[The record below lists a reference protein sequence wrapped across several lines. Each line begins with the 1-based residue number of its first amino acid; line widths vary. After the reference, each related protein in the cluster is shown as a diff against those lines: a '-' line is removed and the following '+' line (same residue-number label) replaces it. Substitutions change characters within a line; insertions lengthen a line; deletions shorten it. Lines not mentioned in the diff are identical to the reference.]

1 MDELE
6 IQLSDVVLFELP
18 TFAAAQAFRVRLR
31 PRWAGWSHDDEPVW
45 LFAAELR
52 DEADDL
58 ALLLREAQALLAELD
73 LSSIVFC
80 STSGRTCSMRRSPCT
95 CGPSGPSKSP
105 DLLARHAARSA
116 SAITRA

>member
-6 IQLSDVVLFELP
+6 NQLSDVVLFELP

-73 LSSIVFC
+73 LSWIVFC
-80 STSGRTCSMRRSPCT
+80 LDERTYVLDATEP
-95 CGPSGPSKSP
+95 
-105 DLLARHAARSA
+105 LYV
-116 SAITRA
+116 RAEWPRQVA